1 MRYHSTLG
9 HSNLGLT
16 AGPDRTCLARLL
28 AVWLAWVAWRAFWSL
43 VSSRAVVEG
52 RHFLWSGVGSACAP
66 DSWFAFGIG
75 DQDKA
80 KEAMAASTNAV
91 KVVAR
96 YDDKENVDPETGLNV
111 RCAGPLKKRKEAR
124 IPLATLSLT
133 TTNAAGLPPLSS
145 RSLR

>member
-1 MRYHSTLG
+1 
-9 HSNLGLT
+9 
-16 AGPDRTCLARLL
+16 
-28 AVWLAWVAWRAFWSL
+28 
-43 VSSRAVVEG
+43 
-52 RHFLWSGVGSACAP
+52 
-66 DSWFAFGIG
+66 
-75 DQDKA
+75 
-80 KEAMAASTNAV
+80 MAASTNAV